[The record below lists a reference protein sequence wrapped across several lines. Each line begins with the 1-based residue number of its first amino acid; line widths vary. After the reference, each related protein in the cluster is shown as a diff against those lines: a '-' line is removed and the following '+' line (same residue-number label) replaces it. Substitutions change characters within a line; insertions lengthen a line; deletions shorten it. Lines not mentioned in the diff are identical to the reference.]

1 MRMPKRTTKRVR
13 KKADRGKRRESLV
26 ILRAQGKSA
35 SHQQKKSWTNNIKQ
49 TIKIDQAHVK
59 ENQKELLEIN
69 NNNNNRK

>member
-1 MRMPKRTTKRVR
+1 M
-13 KKADRGKRRESLV
+13 
-26 ILRAQGKSA
+26 RAQGKSA

-59 ENQKELLEIN
+59 KTKELLEIN